1 VGFEPTTC
9 GSEDPKCNNK
19 EISHRSSQDRSLP
32 NNNNNNNNSPQIMG
46 LKPLVLF
53 HDWLQSQGKTKTK
66 PSKKLST
73 MELLVAMMFSMI
85 SGKSNSQGVIL
96 IT

>member
-1 VGFEPTTC
+1 MNRVGVEPTTC
-9 GSEDPKCNNK
+9 GSEDLKCNNK
-19 EISHRSSQDRSLP
+19 EINHRSSQDRSLP
-32 NNNNNNNNSPQIMG
+32 NNNNPQIVG

-73 MELLVAMMFSMI
+73 MELLVVMI
-85 SGKSNSQGVIL
+85 LV
-96 IT
+96 

>member
-1 VGFEPTTC
+1 VGVEPTTC
-9 GSEDPKCNNK
+9 GSEDLKCKNK
-19 EISHRSSQDRSLP
+19 EIDHRSSQDRSLP
-32 NNNNNNNNSPQIMG
+32 NNNSPQIMG

-73 MELLVAMMFSMI
+73 MELLVVMI
-85 SGKSNSQGVIL
+85 LV
-96 IT
+96 

>member
-1 VGFEPTTC
+1 MNRVGVEPTTC
-9 GSEDPKCNNK
+9 GSEDLKCNNK
-19 EISHRSSQDRSLP
+19 EINHCSSQDRSLP
-32 NNNNNNNNSPQIMG
+32 NNNNSPQIMG

-73 MELLVAMMFSMI
+73 MELLVVMI
-85 SGKSNSQGVIL
+85 LV
-96 IT
+96 

>member
-1 VGFEPTTC
+1 MTDNEFYLMLQFSLSKKWTGGVEPTTC

-32 NNNNNNNNSPQIMG
+32 NNNNNSPQIMG

-53 HDWLQSQGKTKTK
+53 HDWLQSQGKTKTIIK
-66 PSKKLST
+66 ET
-73 MELLVAMMFSMI
+73 VNYGT
-85 SGKSNSQGVIL
+85 SGGDDV
-96 IT
+96 

>member
-1 VGFEPTTC
+1 MDRWDFEHTTC
-9 GSEDPKCNNK
+9 GSEDLKCINK
-19 EISHRSSQDRSLP
+19 GINRRSSQDRSLP
-32 NNNNNNNNSPQIMG
+32 NNNNNNSPQIMG

-73 MELLVAMMFSMI
+73 MELLVVMI
-85 SGKSNSQGVIL
+85 LV
-96 IT
+96 

>member
-1 VGFEPTTC
+1 MNRVGVEPTTC

-32 NNNNNNNNSPQIMG
+32 NNNNSPQIMG

-53 HDWLQSQGKTKTK
+53 HDWLQSQGKTKTIIK
-66 PSKKLST
+66 ET
-73 MELLVAMMFSMI
+73 VNYGT
-85 SGKSNSQGVIL
+85 SGGDDV
-96 IT
+96 

>member
-1 VGFEPTTC
+1 VGVEPTTC
-9 GSEDPKCNNK
+9 GSEDLKCNNK
-19 EISHRSSQDRSLP
+19 EIDHRSSQDRSLP
-32 NNNNNNNNSPQIMG
+32 NNNSPQIMG

-73 MELLVAMMFSMI
+73 MELLVVMI
-85 SGKSNSQGVIL
+85 LV
-96 IT
+96 

>member
-1 VGFEPTTC
+1 
-9 GSEDPKCNNK
+9 
-19 EISHRSSQDRSLP
+19 
-32 NNNNNNNNSPQIMG
+32 MG

-53 HDWLQSQGKTKTK
+53 HDWLQSQGKTKTIIK
-66 PSKKLST
+66 ETVNYGTSGGDD
-73 MELLVAMMFSMI
+73 FSMI

>member
-1 VGFEPTTC
+1 MNWVGVEPTTC

-32 NNNNNNNNSPQIMG
+32 NNNNSPQIMG

-53 HDWLQSQGKTKTK
+53 HDWLQSQGKTKTIIK
-66 PSKKLST
+66 ET
-73 MELLVAMMFSMI
+73 VNYGT
-85 SGKSNSQGVIL
+85 SGGDDV
-96 IT
+96 

>member
-1 VGFEPTTC
+1 MNRVGVEPTTC
-9 GSEDPKCNNK
+9 GSEDLKCNNK
-19 EISHRSSQDRSLP
+19 EIDHRSSQDRSLP
-32 NNNNNNNNSPQIMG
+32 NNNSPQIIG

-73 MELLVAMMFSMI
+73 MELLVVMI
-85 SGKSNSQGVIL
+85 LV
-96 IT
+96 

>member
-1 VGFEPTTC
+1 MTDNEFYLMLQFSKKWTGGFEPTTC

-32 NNNNNNNNSPQIMG
+32 NNNNSPQIMG

-53 HDWLQSQGKTKTK
+53 HDWLQSQGKTKTIIK
-66 PSKKLST
+66 ET
-73 MELLVAMMFSMI
+73 VNYGT
-85 SGKSNSQGVIL
+85 SGGDDV
-96 IT
+96 

>member
-1 VGFEPTTC
+1 MDWGFEPTTC

-32 NNNNNNNNSPQIMG
+32 NNNNSPQIMG

-53 HDWLQSQGKTKTK
+53 HDWLQSQGKTKTIIK
-66 PSKKLST
+66 ET
-73 MELLVAMMFSMI
+73 VNYGT
-85 SGKSNSQGVIL
+85 SGGDDV
-96 IT
+96 

>member
-1 VGFEPTTC
+1 MNRVGVEPTTC
-9 GSEDPKCNNK
+9 GSEDLKCNNK
-19 EISHRSSQDRSLP
+19 EINHRSSQDRSLP
-32 NNNNNNNNSPQIMG
+32 NNNNNPQIVG

-73 MELLVAMMFSMI
+73 MELLVVMI
-85 SGKSNSQGVIL
+85 LV
-96 IT
+96 

>member
-1 VGFEPTTC
+1 MNWVGVEPTTC

-32 NNNNNNNNSPQIMG
+32 NNNNSPQIMG

-73 MELLVAMMFSMI
+73 MELLVVMI
-85 SGKSNSQGVIL
+85 LV
-96 IT
+96 